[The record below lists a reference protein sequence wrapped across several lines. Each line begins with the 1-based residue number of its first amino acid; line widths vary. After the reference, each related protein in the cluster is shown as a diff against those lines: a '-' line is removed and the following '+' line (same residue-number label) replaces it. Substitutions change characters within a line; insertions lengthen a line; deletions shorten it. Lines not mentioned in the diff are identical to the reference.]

1 MKEMT
6 VQELK
11 ALRDSKKDFQL
22 IDVREQHEVEIVQI
36 GGEHIA
42 MGDVMNQIGR
52 ISKDKPVIIHCRSGA
67 RSGAVINILEKE
79 HGFTNLY
86 NLKGGILA
94 YADQIDNSLQK
105 Y

>member
-1 MKEMT
+1 MKEVT

-11 ALRDSKKDFQL
+11 AMRDSKKDHQL
-22 IDVREQHEVEIVQI
+22 IDVREMHELEICQI
-36 GGEHIA
+36 GGEHIP
-42 MGDVMNQIGR
+42 MGDVMNQVAK

-67 RSGAVINILEKE
+67 RSGTVINILEKE
-79 HGFTNLY
+79 FGFTNLY

-94 YADQIDNSLQK
+94 YADQIDTSLQK